1 MVVCCLACFAV
12 VIATVFQ
19 LLAVCEAE
27 MLKCTHNIQLNG
39 NGGSV
44 FCFFVFWLSCL
55 DSIQFSSFS
64 SFVLVRFS
72 FTSSLHA
79 SVLPLAAPLHS
90 PILWALTTF
99 FCLFCFC
106 IPTQNFLN
114 LQSSNGSSSSSL
126 FVYFFAIFSGKKIV
140 LKELWSKSQKELH
153 FQPSTL
159 SKHLCSRLR
168 SVLWGPAEQVFFHIF
183 TSYGVSSSTIFRTIQ
198 YIFFSFVWRAENMY
212 RGKNSG
218 YSNGNGTFIW
228 CHLSCARSK
237 GTYVSVKIEMGQLWF
252 LTAKIARI

>member
-1 MVVCCLACFAV
+1 MVGRSFASLFFGFLV
-12 VIATVFQ
+12 WIPFNS
-19 LLAVCEAE
+19 
-27 MLKCTHNIQLNG
+27 HR
-39 NGGSV
+39 SV
-44 FCFFVFWLSCL
+44 H
-55 DSIQFSSFS
+55 SFS
-64 SFVLVRFS
+64 CGFLSPPPCMLLSFPWR
-72 FTSSLHA
+72 LHY
-79 SVLPLAAPLHS
+79 
-90 PILWALTTF
+90 TR
-99 FCLFCFC
+99 LFCEH
-106 IPTQNFLN
+106 
-114 LQSSNGSSSSSL
+114 LQHS
-126 FVYFFAIFSGKKIV
+126 FVYFVFVFLHRISSTYNRRMGVLRRRCLFIFSPFSVEKIV

-228 CHLSCARSK
+228 CHLSCVRSK
-237 GTYVSVKIEMGQLWF
+237 ETYVSVKIEMDKLWF
-252 LTAKIARI
+252 LTAKIVRI